1 MIHRVN
7 KLVMFKN
14 SFTRTGRLANREI
27 KKLLSMSDSGDIYQK
42 NLPNGKIALQQD
54 QKLKSLRKSM
64 TLILN
69 KYGIQNEITREK
81 RSIKSFDI
89 SSIRKKDLT
98 TYSTKEKQV
107 LSNTKNGKIEEKATR
122 HAGLGSGVTLHV
134 ISRANRESEFPAT
147 DIAGSIHPTIYKKIT
162 YPNGD
167 TSYVEMYPCL

>member
-1 MIHRVN
+1 MLAKNFFRIFRLNIYEIEVKMIHRVN

-69 KYGIQNEITREK
+69 KYGIQN
-81 RSIKSFDI
+81 
-89 SSIRKKDLT
+89 
-98 TYSTKEKQV
+98 
-107 LSNTKNGKIEEKATR
+107 KI
-122 HAGLGSGVTLHV
+122 LPFL
-134 ISRANRESEFPAT
+134 F
-147 DIAGSIHPTIYKKIT
+147 IH
-162 YPNGD
+162 
-167 TSYVEMYPCL
+167 